1 LEEQNEVWKPRRKR
15 KLSSLIEYA
24 MKSRQIL
31 KSDSKIGGTDK
42 VRGKY
47 ARQFGAIET
56 HAQSTKF
63 GPGSEDEETKHHEKR
78 GREGRVVDET
88 SVGSVDKF
96 QGWGRAG
103 EECGELERRWEA
115 GDRDRKGTL
124 EKNQ

>member
-1 LEEQNEVWKPRRKR
+1 MIWSRRGKLEEQNKVWKPRRKR
-15 KLSSLIEYA
+15 KLSSLIECA

-56 HAQSTKF
+56 HAQSTKL
-63 GPGSEDEETKHHEKR
+63 GPSSEGEETKHHEKR
-78 GREGRVVDET
+78 GREGRIVDET

-96 QGWGRAG
+96 QGWGKGWGRVWRVG
-103 EECGELERRWEA
+103 TMMVGRRQ
-115 GDRDRKGTL
+115 R
-124 EKNQ
+124 